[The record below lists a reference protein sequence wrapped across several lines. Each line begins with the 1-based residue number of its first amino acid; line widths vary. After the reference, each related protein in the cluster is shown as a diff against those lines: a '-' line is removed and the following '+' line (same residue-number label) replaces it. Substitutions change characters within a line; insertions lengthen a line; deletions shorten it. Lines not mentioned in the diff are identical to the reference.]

1 MSENF
6 ENKLG
11 KVFDS
16 EIRSHVRETKE
27 WIKDDEEAIRE
38 ATEDLKFHI
47 EWLKLQES
55 SLEQD
60 KIFKEDGDF
69 DPKSVDDSIEY
80 TLKRIEEVSK
90 EIENM
95 KQNIAEFTLNK
106 AEHQAYIDEWNEAEK
121 EWVGLCMKIDP
132 NRNN

>member
-11 KVFDS
+11 KVFDPK
-16 EIRSHVRETKE
+16 IRSHVRETRE
-27 WIKDDEEAIRE
+27 WVKDDEETIRQ

-47 EWLKLQES
+47 VWLKLKES

-60 KIFKEDGDF
+60 KIFKEDGDI

-90 EIENM
+90 AIEST
-95 KQNIAEFTLNK
+95 KKNIAEFTLNK
-106 AEHQAYIDEWNEAEK
+106 AEHQAYIDEWNEVEK
-121 EWVGLCMKIDP
+121 EWVDLCMKIDP
-132 NRNN
+132 HSNN

>member
-27 WIKDDEEAIRE
+27 WIKDDEEVIRE

-47 EWLKLQES
+47 EWLKLKES